1 MPRNIEPIHTRRAA
15 QLKALAQVRNTLPAP
30 DRAMVAELMGA
41 CSTGAG
47 GLSVAHL
54 QDWQLELID
63 SLAGAYL
70 CEVA

>member
-30 DRAMVAELMGA
+30 HRAMVVELVDLPVENM
-41 CSTGAG
+41 
-47 GLSVAHL
+47 

-63 SLAGAYL
+63 CLAGIYL
-70 CEVA
+70 CEVV